1 MWINTH
7 DVFIYVKVF
16 LVFYLHEWRSSAGA
30 VGKHSARGRGKGWG
44 RVWIIWDPPQSF
56 KHRYFSAESV
66 VEGLNEGVVIL
77 PHERFN
83 SAAIHGS
90 EAALVPGKQGDET
103 GSAKHLPGVTLL
115 CGQMAK

>member
-1 MWINTH
+1 M
-7 DVFIYVKVF
+7 
-16 LVFYLHEWRSSAGA
+16 
-30 VGKHSARGRGKGWG
+30 
-44 RVWIIWDPPQSF
+44 
-56 KHRYFSAESV
+56 